1 MSSLA
6 QHMNQVLQPVI
17 NEGRVARLYPEG
29 ELLMPIKTLVV
40 SKEYISSLN
49 EILEVLELIKNGVV
63 MEPIIVN
70 DTNLIIDGNKRYYAY
85 LRLGYQKV
93 AVIRQQNTGDAFGDN
108 EFSILNIHSWQCTSF
123 ST

>member
-29 ELLMPIKTLVV
+29 ELLMSIKNLVV
-40 SKEYISSLN
+40 SKEFSCCLN
-49 EILEVLELIKNGVV
+49 EILEVVELIKNGVV
-63 MEPIIVN
+63 IEPIIVN

-93 AVIRQQNTGDAFGDN
+93 AVLRQQNTGDGFGNN
-108 EFSILNIHSWQCTSF
+108 EFSILNIHS
-123 ST
+123 